1 MLTAAIAEIVL
12 DNNKAYQNARIS
24 IESMNPLTDG
34 KSNTFIEAA
43 SWADDIRSDGTNFW

>member
-12 DNNKAYQNARIS
+12 DNNKAYQNAKIS

-43 SWADDIRSDGTNFW
+43 SFADDIRTAGTNFW